1 MKRLPPLVAN
11 KRISGN
17 LVKLLKRMGP
27 SRAAPNSVDKSS
39 AALNSAGK
47 NSAGKNSAG
56 KNSAGKNSVGKNS
69 ADPNATAKNDA
80 AKTVL
85 KNPCY
90 QTKTTTARQQLGTI
104 TALLT
109 YDIAWLLAF

>member
-1 MKRLPPLVAN
+1 
-11 KRISGN
+11 
-17 LVKLLKRMGP
+17 MGP

-39 AALNSAGK
+39 AAL

>member
-39 AALNSAGK
+39 AAL
-47 NSAGKNSAG
+47 NSAG

-109 YDIAWLLAF
+109 YDIAWLFAF

>member
-39 AALNSAGK
+39 AAL

>member
-11 KRISGN
+11 KRISGT

-47 NSAGKNSAG
+47 NSAR

>member
-39 AALNSAGK
+39 AAL
-47 NSAGKNSAG
+47 NSAG

-109 YDIAWLLAF
+109 YDRAWLLAF

>member
-1 MKRLPPLVAN
+1 VKRLPPLVAN

-39 AALNSAGK
+39 AAL

>member
-39 AALNSAGK
+39 AAL
-47 NSAGKNSAG
+47 NSAG